1 LDPATPLL
9 SRRRRKELQ
18 IEGRKTGKRYVQTL
32 WKNVGLL
39 TPLVADPYKGRC
51 VFCAQASWEKIHDI
65 WATTFSF
72 RRLYVRHGL
81 RKTLHAARASTPL
94 AT

>member
-18 IEGRKTGKRYVQTL
+18 TEGRKTGKRYVQTL
-32 WKNVGLL
+32 WKNVALL
-39 TPLVADPYKGRC
+39 TRLVTGPYEGRC
-51 VFCAQASWEKIHDI
+51 VFCAHAPWKKFTKSWP
-65 WATTFSF
+65 TTTLSF

-81 RKTLHAARASTPL
+81 RKTLHAA
-94 AT
+94 